1 MACLFP
7 RSLSPVLPS
16 TERVVSD
23 MAEGCESRAAHLAT
37 PRPDH
42 QLVVRAGAAPG
53 QPHQV
58 CVPDTALARLSA
70 AWRWLQFLQAAG
82 SSGLHEFKCRTLR
95 STELLLRAAFGNR
108 EKKFHWEILCI
119 GVWKDVSLHMKIS
132 RKARPVVATCNHAP
146 FDLCTFLRSMFL
158 SQKKR
163 TELWAEI
170 NVHTKTL
177 QRVPAFPSS
186 VTSICKTLMLSATE
200 QRDRRRDFVVLGGKV
215 SCDLCTFLW
224 TTGGTAQW

>member
-146 FDLCTFLRSMFL
+146 FDLCTFLWHCSMVTPEMYAVNEVTEG
-158 SQKKR
+158 QKLER
-163 TELWAEI
+163 EGLTW
-170 NVHTKTL
+170 
-177 QRVPAFPSS
+177 
-186 VTSICKTLMLSATE
+186 
-200 QRDRRRDFVVLGGKV
+200 
-215 SCDLCTFLW
+215 
-224 TTGGTAQW
+224 